1 MLKLES
7 FSLDVLPDNTTTANP
22 GAVSVCLAGIQALW
36 GCEQINLVA
45 VQVIDVTAGSMG
57 LVSVLLTKSRPLLGV
72 AYAVWSQASEA

>member
-1 MLKLES
+1 MCS
-7 FSLDVLPDNTTTANP
+7 QTTPPSATQEQYL
-22 GAVSVCLAGIQALW
+22 CLAGIQALW

-72 AYAVWSQASEA
+72 AYAVWYPSK